1 MTRGKYSIPYTI
13 QVSVISLKAVASSST
28 VWNGTC
34 YLVVAS
40 EVLQRELSVLVTLL
54 RHLMRPCQW
63 KPLCQCCA
71 VGGEGYQGNDF
82 ISSVLHES
90 NTCGWPLLTLQS
102 CFTPEKD
109 GLFVFQT

>member
-1 MTRGKYSIPYTI
+1 MTRGKYSISYTI
-13 QVSVISLKAVASSST
+13 QVSVISLKAVASSGT
-28 VWNGTC
+28 VWNGPW

-40 EVLQRELSVLVTLL
+40 EVLQRELSILVTLL
-54 RHLMRPCQW
+54 RHLTGPCQW

-71 VGGEGYQGNDF
+71 VGGEVYQGNDF
-82 ISSVLHES
+82 ISSMLLENH
-90 NTCGWPLLTLQS
+90 TCGWLLLTLQS